1 MHTYYMKQSVIRTRT
16 GVLLI
21 IAITTVGLIVSLFFY
36 MKKQFFISRTE
47 LTENVMVEK
56 IISMGKLELIKFS
69 IKDVL
74 ERKQIRNILPDK
86 RILFVAV
93 GEVTGCIDL
102 TKMQKDDIITAGT
115 DSMTVVL
122 PGPEIC
128 YVKLDHQLSKVYD
141 VSGVWFPSDSKDMVE
156 DIYKIAE
163 LKILENARKQ
173 DILGKTRENALRI
186 FKPIL
191 ENISGKRVGIKFK

>member
-1 MHTYYMKQSVIRTRT
+1 
-16 GVLLI
+16 
-21 IAITTVGLIVSLFFY
+21 
-36 MKKQFFISRTE
+36 
-47 LTENVMVEK
+47 MVEK

-86 RILFVAV
+86 CILFVAV

-122 PGPEIC
+122 PWPEIC

-156 DIYKIAE
+156 DNGY
-163 LKILENARKQ
+163 
-173 DILGKTRENALRI
+173 
-186 FKPIL
+186 
-191 ENISGKRVGIKFK
+191 